1 MMFNELKVNNIAL
14 PRPDGDLEFSS
25 EKLKTEYE
33 TEAGTTQVS
42 VRRESKLTVKGTWTL
57 SGEWTELFRAWAGMD
72 TVTVHAYF
80 PERNN
85 LTAHECQFTI
95 KSEKHVRNARAQLS
109 RGGLYTLSVEMEE
122 L

>member
-1 MMFNELKVNNIAL
+1 MFNELKVNNIAL

-42 VRRESKLTVKGTWTL
+42 VRRESKLTITGTWTL
-57 SGEWTELFRAWAGMD
+57 SGEWAELFRAWAGMD

-109 RGGLYTLSVEMEE
+109 RDGLYTLSVEMEE

>member
-1 MMFNELKVNNIAL
+1 MFNELKVNNITL

-42 VRRESKLTVKGTWTL
+42 VRRESKLTITGTWTL
-57 SGEWTELFRAWAGMD
+57 SGEWAELFRAWAGMD
-72 TVTVHAYF
+72 TVPVHAYF
-80 PERNN
+80 PERNS
-85 LTAHECQFTI
+85 LTAPECQFTI
-95 KSEKHVRNARAQLS
+95 KSEKHVRNARAQLAK
-109 RGGLYTLSVEMEE
+109 GGLYTLSVEMEE

>member
-1 MMFNELKVNNIAL
+1 MFQELKVNDIAL
-14 PRPDGDLEFSS
+14 PRPDGDLDFVS

-42 VRRESKLTVKGTWTL
+42 VRRESKLTISGTWTL
-57 SGEWTELFRAWAGMD
+57 SGRWAELFRAWASMD
-72 TVTVHAYF
+72 TVTVYAYF
-80 PERNN
+80 PDRSNM
-85 LTAHECQFTI
+85 TAHECQFTI

-109 RGGLYTLSVEMEE
+109 NGGIYTLSVEMEE

>member
-1 MMFNELKVNNIAL
+1 MFNELKVNNIAL
-14 PRPDGDLEFSS
+14 PRPDGDLEFVS

-42 VRRESKLTVKGTWTL
+42 VRRESRLTIAGTWTL
-57 SGEWTELFRAWAGMD
+57 SGEWAELFRAWAGMD
-72 TVTVHAYF
+72 TVTVFAYF
-80 PERNN
+80 PQRDSM
-85 LTAHECQFTI
+85 TAHECQFTI

-109 RGGLYTLSVEMEE
+109 RGGLYTMAVEMEE

>member
-1 MMFNELKVNNIAL
+1 MFQELRVNDIAL
-14 PRPDGDLEFSS
+14 PRPDSDLEFIS

-42 VRRESKLTVKGTWTL
+42 VRRESKLTIKGTWTL
-57 SGEWTELFRAWAGMD
+57 SGEWAELFRAWAGMD
-72 TVTVHAYF
+72 TVIVFAYF
-80 PERNN
+80 PERDNM
-85 LTAHECQFTI
+85 TGHECQFTI
-95 KSEKHVRNARAQLS
+95 KSEKHVRNARAQLA